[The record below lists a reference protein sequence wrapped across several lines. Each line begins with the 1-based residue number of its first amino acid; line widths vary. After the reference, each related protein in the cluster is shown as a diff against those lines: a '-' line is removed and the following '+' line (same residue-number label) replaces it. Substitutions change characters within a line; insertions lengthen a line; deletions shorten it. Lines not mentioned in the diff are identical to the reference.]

1 MWKFDVYE
9 MKYFDGQSLNLN
21 DRVQLW
27 KNKFGIVVCII
38 AEGLY
43 SDEYPKGDW
52 EFLGKG
58 FLVKMDDGQLIH
70 YPEIDEDLI
79 LLSSQ

>member
-1 MWKFDVYE
+1 
-9 MKYFDGQSLNLN
+9 MKYLSGQNTKLH

-27 KNKFGIVVCII
+27 KDKFGIVVCII
-38 AEGLY
+38 EDRFF
-43 SDEYPKGDW
+43 SDEFPQADWAFLQKG
-52 EFLGKG
+52 L
-58 FLVKMDDGQLIH
+58 LVKLDDGQLIH

>member
-1 MWKFDVYE
+1 
-9 MKYFDGQSLNLN
+9 MKYFDGQPLNLN

-27 KNKFGIVVCII
+27 KNKFGIVVFII

-43 SDEYPKGDW
+43 SDEYLKVDW

-58 FLVKMDDGQLIH
+58 LLIKMDDGQLIH
-70 YPEIDEDLI
+70 YPEIDEDLTLI
-79 LLSSQ
+79 ISQ